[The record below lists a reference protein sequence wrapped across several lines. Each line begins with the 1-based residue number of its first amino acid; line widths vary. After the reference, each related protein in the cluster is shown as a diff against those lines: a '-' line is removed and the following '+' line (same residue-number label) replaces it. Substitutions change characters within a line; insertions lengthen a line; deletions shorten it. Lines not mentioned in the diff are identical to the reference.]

1 VKKNKIKLAIL
12 LVSILFIT
20 GCTVKLKNEDNEFV
34 KNPIT
39 GQELT
44 KNILCQPTE
53 QNVIN
58 IYKDNNVDIT
68 QLPKCT
74 EFSFVN
80 GEYEGFW
87 TTVFVKPLVWLIIQI
102 GKIVQN
108 YGLAII
114 LTTLLIR
121 GIMSPITKKSAEQS
135 EKMKLA
141 KPELDAIESK
151 YKSKSSTNNP
161 QNDQKIMIEK
171 QQEIALIYKK
181 HGINLGSG
189 CILSFIQIPLFFAYY
204 ESILRL
210 PAIFEEVF
218 IGFNLGTNPAHALSN
233 GQYLYILFVIFVSI
247 TTYFSFQLAS
257 ADMPQNS
264 QMKMMWKFMTGFIF
278 FISFTL
284 PVVLAL
290 YWITNSSFTIGQ
302 NLISKRRKKYAK
314 NNS

>member
-1 VKKNKIKLAIL
+1 MKKNNIKMIFIFIAIFFL
-12 LVSILFIT
+12 T
-20 GCTVKLKNEDNEFV
+20 GCTVKLKNNENKFV

-44 KNILCQPTE
+44 KNIVCQPTE
-53 QNVIN
+53 TNVIK

-68 QLPKCT
+68 QLPKC
-74 EFSFVN
+74 EAFSLTR
-80 GEYEGFW
+80 GSYEGFW
-87 TTVFVKPLVWLIIQI
+87 TTIFVKPLVWLIIQI
-102 GKIVQN
+102 GKIINN

-114 LTTLLIR
+114 FTTLLIR

-141 KPELDAIESK
+141 KPELDSIENK
-151 YKSKSSTNNP
+151 YKSKMQNN
-161 QNDQKIMIEK
+161 QLDQKTMMEK
-171 QQEIALIYKK
+171 QQEIAIIYKK

-210 PAIFEEVF
+210 PAIFEEMF
-218 IGFNLGTNPAHALSN
+218 LGFNLGTTPAHAISN
-233 GQYLYILFVIFVSI
+233 GQYLYLIFVILVSV
-247 TTYFSFQLAS
+247 TTFYSFKLAS
-257 ADMPQNS
+257 ADMPENS
-264 QMKMMWKFMTGFIF
+264 QMSTMWKFMTGFIF

-284 PVVLAL
+284 PIGLAL

-314 NNS
+314 HNS

>member
-1 VKKNKIKLAIL
+1 MKKNKLKLIL
-12 LVSILFIT
+12 IFVSILFMT
-20 GCTVKLKNEDNEFV
+20 GCTVKLENEKNEIV

-53 QNVIN
+53 TNVIN
-58 IYKDNNVDIT
+58 IYKNNNVDIT

-74 EFSFVN
+74 SFSVIN
-80 GEYEGFW
+80 GSYEGFW

-121 GIMSPITKKSAEQS
+121 GVMSPITKKSTEQS

-141 KPELDAIESK
+141 KPELDAIENK
-151 YKSKSSTNNP
+151 YKNKSTTTT
-161 QNDQKIMIEK
+161 DQKMLMEK
-171 QQEIALIYKK
+171 QQEIALVYKK

-218 IGFNLGTNPAHALSN
+218 LGFNLGTNPAHAISN
-233 GQYLYILFVIFVSI
+233 GQYLYILFVLLVSV

-257 ADMPQNS
+257 ADMPQNG

-284 PVVLAL
+284 PVGLAL

-302 NLISKRRKKYAK
+302 NLISKRRKKYVK
-314 NNS
+314 HSN